1 MDGQAPVASGTG
13 TRGSGLLPALLRGSP
28 VPPFRF
34 ASELGI
40 GARRSRSGS
49 SAGSFWPLPPPP
61 FWPLPAMLGAPSL
74 AFGALGGPVFRSCL
88 SSWQILIVWGRVAA
102 VPRRHRPSEGPRPV
116 ARRTETRSPGVL
128 FRPKRSDYR
137 IGIRLKG
144 ARGSS
149 CRRSRRSG
157 APVCRLSATVPP
169 RNAPFLP
176 GSETRTDSTLAGAV
190 RRGGRCGWM
199 RTVTD
204 PGCAGC
210 PAQGAVCRL

>member
-1 MDGQAPVASGTG
+1 M
-13 TRGSGLLPALLRGSP
+13 PALLGGPRPS
-28 VPPFRF
+28 PPFRF
-34 ASELGI
+34 VSELGI
-40 GARRSRSGS
+40 GVLGRSVRGPRQVRSG
-49 SAGSFWPLPPPP
+49 PCRPP
-61 FWPLPAMLGAPSL
+61 FWPLPALLGAPSL
-74 AFGALGGPVFRSCL
+74 VFGALSGPVFRSRL

-102 VPRRHRPSEGPRPV
+102 VPRRHRPSEGSCPV
-116 ARRTETRSPGVL
+116 ARRTETRSRGVL

-149 CRRSRRSG
+149 SRRGRRSG
-157 APVCRLSATVPP
+157 APICRLSATVPP

-199 RTVTD
+199 RTVMDLSCVGCRTPPLTQ
-204 PGCAGC
+204 PGHRRQRMTV
-210 PAQGAVCRL
+210 PL